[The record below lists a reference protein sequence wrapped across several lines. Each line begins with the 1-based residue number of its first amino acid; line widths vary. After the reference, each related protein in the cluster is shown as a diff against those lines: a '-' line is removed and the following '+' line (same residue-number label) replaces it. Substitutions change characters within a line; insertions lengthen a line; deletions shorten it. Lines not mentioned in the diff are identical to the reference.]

1 MPSEALDAL
10 QAELTAAQATLKPII
25 EGLEDYNRL
34 NILPETKQIV
44 QVAMADAK
52 KRMSYLDAAQKALSD
67 LEGNNYPSLDTRLV
81 TEAVYR
87 DLAEQKSTIDAAL
100 GKFAPQAEAATATVV
115 AGTPVPK

>member
-10 QAELTAAQATLKPII
+10 QAELTAAQDTLRPII

-34 NILPETKQIV
+34 NILPETKTTV
-44 QVAMADAK
+44 QTALTDCK

-81 TEAVYR
+81 TEAVYK
-87 DLAEQKSTIDAAL
+87 DLADQKATIDAAL
-100 GKFAPQAEAATATVV
+100 GKFAPQAEAVSAAI
-115 AGTPVPK
+115 VPGSPAPK